1 MGYDN
6 YMLQQSVLRRFF
18 LITTFNS
25 FDYLSPDQVCYRDV
39 KEKEIGKL

>member
-1 MGYDN
+1 MIITCYSS
-6 YMLQQSVLRRFF
+6 QSLDVF